1 MPTIGI
7 HGQEIYYA
15 HHRGPA
21 GAPAVLLIH
30 GAGGS
35 RLNWPPAL
43 RRLPG
48 VAVYVP
54 DLPGHGR
61 SEGPGRR
68 SVAAY
73 ADVIEGL
80 LAQVEAQEVVV
91 VGHSLGGAIAQ
102 TLALRGLPRLAGLV
116 LLATGA
122 RLPVSER
129 ILESPPEAFP
139 EIVDFMVKYGWAPQT
154 PAEMKDL
161 ARDFLMQNNPA
172 TLQGDFVACDRFD
185 IRGELGQIR
194 VPTLVIGGTAD
205 RMTPLKFSAY
215 LADQIPEARL
225 VTVEG
230 GGHMVAL
237 EQPGAVADPVRTFVE
252 EVAGKGG

>member
-1 MPTIGI
+1 MPTITI
-7 HGQEIYYA
+7 EGQEIYYA

-21 GAPAVLLIH
+21 AAPAVLLIH

-73 ADVIEGL
+73 ADVIEDL
-80 LAQVEAQEVVV
+80 LVQVEAPELIV
-91 VGHSLGGAIAQ
+91 VGHSLGGAVAQ
-102 TLALRGLPRLAGLV
+102 VLALRKLPRLAGLV

-122 RLPVSER
+122 RLPVSDA
-129 ILESPPEAFP
+129 ILGSPPEAFP
-139 EIVDFMVKYGWAPQT
+139 DVVEFMVEYGWAPHT
-154 PAEMKDL
+154 PGEMKKI
-161 ARDFLMQNNPA
+161 ARDFLMQNDPA
-172 TLQGDFVACDRFD
+172 TLQGDFVACDGFD
-185 IRGELGQIR
+185 VRGELDGIR

-215 LADQIPEARL
+215 LADQIPDARL

-237 EQPGAVADPVRTFVE
+237 ERPGAVADPVRAFVE
-252 EVAGKGG
+252 EVTGAGG